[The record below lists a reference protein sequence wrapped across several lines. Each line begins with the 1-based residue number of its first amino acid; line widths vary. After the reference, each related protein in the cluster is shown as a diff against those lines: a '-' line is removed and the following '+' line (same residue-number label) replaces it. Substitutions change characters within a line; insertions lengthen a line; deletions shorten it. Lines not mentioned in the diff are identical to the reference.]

1 METRGGS
8 VLMENNKGKLTFE
21 DLRESLSWIQG
32 ELDTLIDQEQEVCS
46 AMVSLEADVNAGAVT
61 TPLTAAQRN
70 EIQDKLCNIARTF
83 GDAQEQ
89 AGKLW
94 TWHDWIAEEVDFE
107 DPSFQEDWQLD

>member
-1 METRGGS
+1 MAECI
-8 VLMENNKGKLTFE
+8 EGKLTFE

-32 ELDTLIDQEQEVCS
+32 ELDRLIDQEQEVCS

-107 DPSFQEDWQLD
+107 DPSFQEGWQLD

>member
-1 METRGGS
+1 MAECI
-8 VLMENNKGKLTFE
+8 EGKLTFE
-21 DLRESLSWIQG
+21 DLRGSLSWIQG
-32 ELDTLIDQEQEVCS
+32 ELDHLMDQQQEVCS
-46 AMVSLEADVNAGAVT
+46 AMVSLEEEIGAGAVT

-89 AGKLW
+89 ADKLW

>member
-1 METRGGS
+1 MAECI
-8 VLMENNKGKLTFE
+8 EGKPTFE
-21 DLRESLSWIQG
+21 DLCGSLSWIQG

-46 AMVSLEADVNAGAVT
+46 AMVALEEEIGAGAVT

>member
-1 METRGGS
+1 MAECI
-8 VLMENNKGKLTFE
+8 EGKLTFE

-32 ELDTLIDQEQEVCS
+32 ELDHLIDQEQEVCS
-46 AMVSLEADVNAGAVT
+46 AMLSLNQEISAGAVT

-89 AGKLW
+89 ADRLW
-94 TWHDWIAEEVDFE
+94 TWHNWIAEEVDFE
-107 DPSFQEDWQLD
+107 DPCFTQEDERYD